1 MYLFHLHPPFDD
13 IGLVVWDS
21 YVIANTEDM

>member
-1 MYLFHLHPPFDD
+1 MYLFYLYLLFDD

-21 YVIANTEDM
+21 YVIVDIEDV